1 VRLTHR
7 HAESTQL
14 LLTFAQNQT
23 VTPLPTQH
31 HLTVFWH
38 HFFTPN
44 LLLSK
49 RPHFLPTHDMAD
61 QSEPNCFR
69 ALFESALQAYDE
81 KAGIILADHPLAVQ
95 LQSCHSIESIT
106 TVLQGQAQAFSEFR
120 ASDKVMKSIKSS
132 VSILIRLSATA
143 SLGNSDT
150 IDLVRHKA
158 LMAHSTALT
167 VFTAI
172 STYESNMC
180 WSRYLT

>member
-1 VRLTHR
+1 MFTWLRPGWWQRCVSDVDLSGARDSDRLSLFCLDHGVRERWCVTHPCLVW
-7 HAESTQL
+7 ENSPW
-14 LLTFAQNQT
+14 FG
-23 VTPLPTQH
+23 
-31 HLTVFWH
+31 F
-38 HFFTPN
+38 
-44 LLLSK
+44 
-49 RPHFLPTHDMAD
+49 
-61 QSEPNCFR
+61 
-69 ALFESALQAYDE
+69 
-81 KAGIILADHPLAVQ
+81 KAGVILANHPLAIQ

-106 TVLQGQAQAFSEFR
+106 TVLQGHAQAFSESR
-120 ASDKVMKSIKSS
+120 GSDTVLKSIKST

-172 STYESNMC
+172 STCESNMC